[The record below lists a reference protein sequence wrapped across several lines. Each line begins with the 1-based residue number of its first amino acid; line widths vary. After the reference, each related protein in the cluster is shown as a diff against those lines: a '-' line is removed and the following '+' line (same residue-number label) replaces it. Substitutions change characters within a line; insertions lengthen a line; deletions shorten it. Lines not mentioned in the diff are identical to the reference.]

1 MPHKAALRINRKL
14 LKDAKEYLE
23 LSRQLIIIRKAML
36 DESDQLSQSKVDFI
50 ESLAPIL
57 QTVDEVV
64 PVVIDTTTAL
74 SSLPSGTPSHKRR
87 QCANAL
93 KDVLADKAEHIH
105 AIFHAILTAG
115 ALYEDNIAEEEPKDD
130 AE

>member
-36 DESDQLSQSKVDFI
+36 DEPDQLSQSKVDFI

-115 ALYEDNIAEEEPKDD
+115 ALYEDNVAEEEPKDD